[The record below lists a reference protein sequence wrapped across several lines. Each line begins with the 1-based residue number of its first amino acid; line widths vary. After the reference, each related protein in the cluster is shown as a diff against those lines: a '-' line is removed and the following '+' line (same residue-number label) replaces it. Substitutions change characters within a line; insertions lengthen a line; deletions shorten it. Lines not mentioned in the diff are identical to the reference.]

1 MRSMMKKVVLTV
13 LACLLVCC
21 AVSCGNAIKGDEA
34 KAVIN
39 DFFDAVVAEDY
50 DKAEELLHPSRPVD
64 MEAFFLQVEQEESM
78 DFQEGIEIERYT
90 GFSTSWYDSSV
101 DGSRYELSMRA
112 KVGDNTVSFT
122 VEIVRNE
129 DGYGI
134 YNVVINT

>member
-1 MRSMMKKVVLTV
+1 
-13 LACLLVCC
+13 
-21 AVSCGNAIKGDEA
+21 
-34 KAVIN
+34 
-39 DFFDAVVAEDY
+39 
-50 DKAEELLHPSRPVD
+50 VD

-112 KVGDNTVSFT
+112 KVGDKTVSFT
-122 VEIVRNE
+122 VEVVRNE